1 MTNGSTSTGRAGPKR
16 RRLSDYA
23 GQYLTHDSPA
33 HRLGVGWKIGISTLL
48 SGLAVGVRGPGLLA
62 LLFVTLAYYFSARL
76 TPADL
81 WRDCRFFLYQAA
93 LIIALYCLK
102 HGGSEGLWPGV
113 GASVQ
118 IILFF
123 LPGAVLLRTTR
134 TRDVMAGLRRVVP
147 YRLSFLVFV
156 SVRFV
161 PFFLREMEEIAV
173 AQRLRGARLLPRQL
187 LNPGNWPDLVNC
199 LLLPLMV
206 RALKTAEEVARSA
219 EARGFGS
226 RPERTF
232 MGDSPATASVSP
244 AQPAGEPALQ
254 VITQPPCL
262 TGDINRR
269 EP

>member
-1 MTNGSTSTGRAGPKR
+1 M
-16 RRLSDYA
+16 SDYA
-23 GQYLTHDSPA
+23 CQYLTHDSPV
-33 HRLGVGWKIGISTLL
+33 HRLGAGWKIGIGTLL
-48 SGLAVGVRGPGLLA
+48 SAMAVGVRGPGGLLA
-62 LLFVTLAYYFSARL
+62 LLLVTLAYYFAARL

-81 WRDCRFFLYQAA
+81 WRDCRFFLFQAA
-93 LIIALYCLK
+93 VIIGLYCLK
-102 HGGSEGLWPGV
+102 EGGSEGLRPGV
-113 GASVQ
+113 QASVQ
-118 IILFF
+118 IVLFF

-134 TRDVMAGLRRVVP
+134 TRDVMAGLRRVIP

-156 SVRFV
+156 SIRFV

-187 LNPGNWPDLVNC
+187 LNPCNWPDLFNC

-232 MGDSPATASVSP
+232 MGDSPAVASLIPSP
-244 AQPAGEPALQ
+244 GAAARSAMAQHTPDLAMENNG
-254 VITQPPCL
+254 
-262 TGDINRR
+262 R